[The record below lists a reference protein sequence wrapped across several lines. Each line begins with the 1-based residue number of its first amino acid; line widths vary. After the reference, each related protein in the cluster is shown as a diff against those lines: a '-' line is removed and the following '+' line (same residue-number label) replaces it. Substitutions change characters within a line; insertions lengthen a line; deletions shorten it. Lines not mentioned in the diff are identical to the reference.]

1 MKTQDKE
8 YKGPEIQKR
17 GDDRET
23 RRPGAEEKIFGSPNL
38 RVSVLQEV
46 VSPHPRTSFS
56 QIWSM
61 IGVSL
66 LLHIIF
72 VGIVLFASI
81 YLFKQ
86 RGAIFSGQ
94 AITVGLVSDS
104 DLGGLPLGESLTG
117 SKPGLAKSSFEDIP
131 KPEVK
136 KAATE
141 APQIEVKEPITPP
154 VEKKDTPKKE
164 DEVLPTDKEVKVKKD
179 DPKTSL
185 REVKDIPKIKD
196 EPSAI
201 AEKQFS
207 KPPKKTEKAPTP
219 PRATNREERPAVS
232 PVEPRS
238 FSIEEIREKRL
249 KQMAEVLPE
258 KRPPP
263 LPTREPTPNPREA
276 PLPTSQ
282 SEDNPSLRGQRV
294 ESSDGRM
301 GGSWGSAS
309 LELGG
314 DFQQG
319 SRALVSYMES
329 VTNIISNRWFP
340 TSGKG
345 RGIIQFTIF
354 KNGEISD
361 IHVLKSSGDK
371 NLDESILRAVE
382 ESNPLPEFPPE
393 LQQELDRLNDSF
405 IRVKFHF
412 GRRVS

>member
-1 MKTQDKE
+1 MKTQDKG

-17 GDDRET
+17 GEDPEI
-23 RRPGAEEKIFGSPNL
+23 RRPGAEEKISGSPKL
-38 RVSVLQEV
+38 GVSVLQDV
-46 VSPHPRTSFS
+46 VSPHPQAPSS

-66 LLHIIF
+66 LLHILF
-72 VGIVLFASI
+72 VGIVLFAAT
-81 YLFKQ
+81 YLLKQ
-86 RGAIFSGQ
+86 QGVIFSGQ

-117 SKPGLAKSSFEDIP
+117 SKPGPAKSSFEDIP

-136 KAATE
+136 KASTE
-141 APQIEVKEPITPP
+141 TPQIEVKEPITPP
-154 VEKKDTPKKE
+154 VEKKDTPEKK
-164 DEVLPTDKEVKVKKD
+164 DEVLPTGKEAKVKKD
-179 DPKTSL
+179 DPKTSF
-185 REVKDIPKIKD
+185 REVKDIPKVKD

-207 KPPKKTEKAPTP
+207 KPPKKTEKAPA
-219 PRATNREERPAVS
+219 RVTNREERSAVS

-238 FSIEEIREKRL
+238 FSVEEIREKRL

-263 LPTREPTPNPREA
+263 IPTREPTPNPPEA
-276 PLPTSQ
+276 LPPTSQ
-282 SEDNPSLRGQRV
+282 PEDNPSLRGQRV
-294 ESSDGRM
+294 ESSDGKM
-301 GGSWGSAS
+301 GGSSGSAS

-329 VTNIISNRWFP
+329 VTNIISNRWLP

-354 KNGEISD
+354 KSGEISD
-361 IHVLKSSGDK
+361 LHILKSSGDK

-382 ESNPLPEFPPE
+382 DSNPLPEFPPE